1 MPSVFAFDIFS
12 NIIKELQKYAG
23 FVWVCLILVQ
33 DNLDRFIE
41 NIFETLKV
49 HCLIM
54 YISKAI

>member
-1 MPSVFAFDIFS
+1 MPSVFFAFDIFS

-33 DNLDRFIE
+33 DNLDRFIK

-54 YISKAI
+54 YI